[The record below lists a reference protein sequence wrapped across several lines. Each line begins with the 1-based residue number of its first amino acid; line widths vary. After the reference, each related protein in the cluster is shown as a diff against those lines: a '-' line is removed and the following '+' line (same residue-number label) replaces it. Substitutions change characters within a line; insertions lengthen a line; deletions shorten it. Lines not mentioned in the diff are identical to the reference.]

1 MCYHNG
7 ILTLFFTL
15 FTRRGKAMQ
24 IYKKVFIRC
33 FFLKS
38 FREVLGKI
46 L

>member
-15 FTRRGKAMQ
+15 RRGKAMQ